1 MPRPH
6 PISLRVVSALAAA
19 VLVSAGVHASELAN
33 LAEDGRFAEL
43 RSSLSAGADPDEKQP
58 DGSTALLWAS
68 YHGEADAVRALLAAG
83 ADPNTTNRL
92 GMTALAEAAGHG
104 AGEIVAL
111 LLEAGA
117 DADAELL
124 EGDTPLMLAAR
135 SGTLAGVE
143 ALLAHGADVNAIE
156 RFHGET
162 ALMWAAGENHA
173 DVVARLIDAGADLEA
188 VSFAFEWKGLK
199 QAGVSSYLPRGGL
212 TALLH
217 AARQNAVEAARVLVE
232 QEADEVR
239 AATEFNSDEIGCSE
253 LGHIVENRVVQLA
266 LLERVRSFA
275 NIDLICPART
285 EHIEYAPGSSLVR
298 LADGREV
305 LGRLLVAADGGQ
317 SRVRQAAG
325 IGVTQWDYDQHA
337 LVASVQTGY
346 GQQDITWQQFT
357 PTGPLAFLPLGGN
370 HASLVWYGKP
380 DTLKALM
387 ALDDAAFLQQVER
400 TFPASLGQIDKLF
413 ARGSFPLRRQ
423 HAQRYVGEGVALV
436 GDAAHMIHPLAGQ
449 GVNIGLLDAAALAE
463 VIVQAQSCGE
473 PFGAVQVL
481 ARYEDARR
489 QHNLMMM
496 QLMDSFYRVFSNRN
510 LPLKLLRNLWLG
522 LAERL
527 APAKRKVIRMAMGLE
542 GDLPALAR
550 GEAIIR
556 DS

>member
-1 MPRPH
+1 MKARYDILIVGGGMVGSTLACALGNSPLSVALIEHDFAAPFE
-6 PISLRVVSALAAA
+6 PEQPYDLRVSALSAASRNI
-19 VLVSAGVHASELAN
+19 LQTLGVWE
-33 LAEDGRFAEL
+33 GI
-43 RSSLSAGADPDEKQP
+43 SS
-58 DGSTALLWAS
+58 
-68 YHGEADAVRALLAAG
+68 R
-83 ADPNTTNRL
+83 RL
-92 GMTALAEAAGHG
+92 CPYRRMK
-104 AGEIVAL
+104 V
-111 LLEAGA
+111 
-117 DADAELL
+117 
-124 EGDTPLMLAAR
+124 
-135 SGTLAGVE
+135 
-143 ALLAHGADVNAIE
+143 
-156 RFHGET
+156 
-162 ALMWAAGENHA
+162 W
-173 DVVARLIDAGADLEA
+173 
-188 VSFAFEWKGLK
+188 
-199 QAGVSSYLPRGGL
+199 
-212 TALLH
+212 
-217 AARQNAVEAARVLVE
+217 
-232 QEADEVR
+232 EADEVR

-481 ARYEDARR
+481 ERYEDARR

-510 LPLKLLRNLWLG
+510 LPLKLLRNLGLG